1 MRWRWRRQGDGTA
14 IDHRAVRKEARRI
27 VGEMPVP
34 RPFDL
39 DALVANIAA
48 VRGRDIRLVPL
59 PDRLLGST
67 GLCGL
72 WLKHETLPLDLILH
86 VESTTRF
93 HREKIILHE
102 LGHLWCDDAD
112 GVTTQVMDEVV
123 GDPSAELVGQLIGR
137 GQAAPRRRFG
147 TRVEARAETVADLI
161 HHIAYTDEFI
171 EDGAL
176 RALDDTLTHPGRSPR
191 D

>member
-1 MRWRWRRQGDGTA
+1 M
-14 IDHRAVRKEARRI
+14 RKEARRI
-27 VGEMPVP
+27 VEEMPVP

-39 DALVANIAA
+39 DGLVANIAA
-48 VRGRDIRLVPL
+48 ARGRSIRLVPL

-112 GVTTQVMDEVV
+112 GVTSQVLDRVA
-123 GDPSAELVGQLIGR
+123 GDPSAELVDRLIGR
-137 GQAAPRRRFG
+137 GQAAARRRYG
-147 TRVEARAETVADLI
+147 TREEARAETVADLI
-161 HHIAYTDEFI
+161 HHIAYSDEFI